1 MIFLGV
7 DPALRNTGYA
17 LLKKRDNNIEYIAS
31 GIISTGKIEM
41 PLAIAQIM
49 NEIMTLCQTYK
60 PYRASM
66 EKIFINQNPESSIKL
81 SHARGAIMGV
91 LAQNNIPIEEYAPN
105 FIKKAI
111 AGAGR
116 ADKEQMKQMINML
129 VPGHNFIQHDQID
142 AIAIA
147 YTSILHQNLNQAL
160 EKIF

>member
-7 DPALRNTGYA
+7 DPALRSTGYA
-17 LLKKRDNNIEYIAS
+17 LLKKQDNNIEYITS
-31 GIISTGKIEM
+31 GVICTGKIEM
-41 PLAIAQIM
+41 SFALAKIM
-49 NEIMTLCQTYK
+49 DEIMKLCESYK
-60 PYRASM
+60 LYRASM

-91 LAQNNIPIEEYAPN
+91 LAQNNIPIEEYSPN

-129 VPGHNFIQHDQID
+129 LPGYNFIQHDQID

-160 EKIF
+160 DV